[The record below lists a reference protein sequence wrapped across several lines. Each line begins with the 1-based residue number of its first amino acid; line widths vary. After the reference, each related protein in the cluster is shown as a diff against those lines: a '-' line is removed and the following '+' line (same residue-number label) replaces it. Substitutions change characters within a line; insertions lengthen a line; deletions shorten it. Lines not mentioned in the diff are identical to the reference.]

1 MEDFIG
7 YSVKEKLSTLFS
19 AVFISALAVFFL
31 IEGSGPIAFP
41 LVMLALVFFLYQGK
55 TICLE

>member
-41 LVMLALVFFLYQGK
+41 LVMLA
-55 TICLE
+55 